1 MLEGKIMVRKDGKA
15 NSHVKTLKTIVT
27 LISLSHTCNWLC
39 KVETVTE
46 MCNIEYFLYVHM

>member
-1 MLEGKIMVRKDGKA
+1 MLEGKIMVGKDGRA
-15 NSHVKTLKTIVT
+15 NSHVKTLKTIVM

-46 MCNIEYFLYVHM
+46 MCNIEYFLHVHM